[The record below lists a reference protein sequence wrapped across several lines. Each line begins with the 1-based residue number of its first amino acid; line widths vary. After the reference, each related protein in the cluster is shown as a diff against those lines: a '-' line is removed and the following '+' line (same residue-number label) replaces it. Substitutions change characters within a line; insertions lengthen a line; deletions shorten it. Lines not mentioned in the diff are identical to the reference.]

1 MLVRI
6 GPSVLVDESRVR
18 TFLTYVTI
26 NGFLTYWFLTYVV
39 INNWFQLVSHVR
51 GDQQRILVVPLLL
64 KLESFHGWITQ
75 KLLQR
80 KTVDSQEIQDQL
92 ISAEAP

>member
-26 NGFLTYWFLTYVV
+26 NWFLTYWFLTYVV

-51 GDQQRILVVPLLL
+51 GDQQRIRR
-64 KLESFHGWITQ
+64 LESFHGWITQ

>member
-18 TFLTYVTI
+18 TFLTYVAI
-26 NGFLTYWFLTYVV
+26 NWFLTYWFLTYVV

-51 GDQQRILVVPLLL
+51 GDQQRILR
-64 KLESFHGWITQ
+64 LESFHGWITQ